1 MRSGEQEQS
10 YSGMSEGVNAGE
22 AHAPGSSPPVPLVP
36 KVLVVD
42 DERKLAEL
50 VKGYLLAE
58 GLEVL
63 VAYDGITALEMAGA
77 ERPDVVVLDVMLP
90 GLDGVEVCRRLRQFS
105 DAYVLM
111 LTARSEE
118 IDKIIGLAVGADDYL
133 TKPFSPREL
142 VARVKAMLRRVQSPR
157 AGFTGAGGTPVA
169 IGDGGRSG
177 RPPVA
182 GVAPGT
188 GGASGL
194 PDLPPPLVFGEL
206 TIDEGRHEV
215 IKGGQPVHL
224 TPREFGLLAMLASQ
238 PGRVF
243 TRDQLLRR
251 VWGDEYY
258 GDHVVDVRVTH
269 LRKKLDDDPAEP
281 RYIETVRGVGY
292 RFMASTPSSSP
303 SPSPSPSPPSG
314 PNPGPGVDAGRGPGS
329 QP

>member
-1 MRSGEQEQS
+1 
-10 YSGMSEGVNAGE
+10 
-22 AHAPGSSPPVPLVP
+22 
-36 KVLVVD
+36 VLVVD
-42 DERKLAEL
+42 DERKLTEL

-63 VAYDGITALEMAGA
+63 AAYDGPTALEMARA

-118 IDKIIGLAVGADDYL
+118 IDKIIGLSVGADDYL

-157 AGFTGAGGTPVA
+157 QAPGPGAPA
-169 IGDGGRSG
+169 
-177 RPPVA
+177 A
-182 GVAPGT
+182 GVAPTST
-188 GGASGL
+188 GPSNL
-194 PDLPPPLVFGEL
+194 PDLPPPLVFGDL
-206 TIDEGRHEV
+206 VIDQGRHEV
-215 IKGGQPVHL
+215 TRGGEPVRL
-224 TPREFGLLAMLASQ
+224 TPREFSLLATLASQ

-243 TRDQLLRR
+243 TRDQLLRQ

-258 GDHVVDVRVTH
+258 GDHAVDVRVTH

-292 RFMASTPSSSP
+292 RFKASPSSSFSGP
-303 SPSPSPSPPSG
+303 SPHQ
-314 PNPGPGVDAGRGPGS
+314 DA
-329 QP
+329 QT

>member
-1 MRSGEQEQS
+1 MDGDVNGDVEGDVGISG
-10 YSGMSEGVNAGE
+10 
-22 AHAPGSSPPVPLVP
+22 HAPDRSPPVPPVLLVP

-42 DERKLAEL
+42 DERKLTEL

-63 VAYDGITALEMAGA
+63 AAYDGPTALEMAGA

-118 IDKIIGLAVGADDYL
+118 IDKIIGLSVGADDYL

-157 AGFTGAGGTPVA
+157 AGYPQRGGTPALVQA
-169 IGDGGRSG
+169 T
-177 RPPVA
+177 PAP
-182 GVAPGT
+182 PGT
-188 GGASGL
+188 GGSAGPL
-194 PDLPPPLVFGEL
+194 PDLPAQPPPLVFGDL
-206 TIDEGRHEV
+206 VIDEGRHEV
-215 IKGGQPVHL
+215 TRGGEPVRL
-224 TPREFGLLAMLASQ
+224 TPREFSLLAMLASQ

-243 TRDQLLRR
+243 TRDQLLRQ
-251 VWGDEYY
+251 VWGNEYY
-258 GDHVVDVRVTH
+258 GDHVVDVRMTH

-292 RFMASTPSSSP
+292 RFKA
-303 SPSPSPSPPSG
+303 PSPP
-314 PNPGPGVDAGRGPGS
+314 PLPPPGA
-329 QP
+329 QT